1 MREGACLGDR
11 GSGQGKGRWG
21 PGLFGLVR
29 GSHYRS
35 EAGVDLGEI
44 GGISVVFGVEGNRRA
59 REEFAVENGARESGG
74 GVVETQRFGGEQ
86 GR

>member
-11 GSGQGKGRWG
+11 GSGQGKGRRG

-44 GGISVVFGVEGNRRA
+44 GGISVVFGAEGNRRA
-59 REEFAVENGARESGG
+59 RYPKSNLMIIFNPIKY
-74 GVVETQRFGGEQ
+74 T
-86 GR
+86 

>member
-11 GSGQGKGRWG
+11 GSGQGKGRRG

-35 EAGVDLGEI
+35 EAGVDSGEI
-44 GGISVVFGVEGNRRA
+44 GGISVVFGAEGNRR
-59 REEFAVENGARESGG
+59 EIGG
-74 GVVETQRFGGEQ
+74 LDIQNLI
-86 GR
+86 